1 MTAIKEPVELVN
13 CRAIKANN
21 IVTNNVIRIL
31 EIRDP
36 TIDRLLVTALVI
48 ENLGRGFIEI
58 MDTKTVDLG
67 KITE

>member
-1 MTAIKEPVELVN
+1 SIEFVN

-36 TIDRLLVTALVI
+36 TIDRFFVTALII
-48 ENLGRGFIEI
+48 EDLGRGRIEI